1 MIYFNVYTAN
11 TDLEPLSKAL
21 QQTKLIPWKD
31 VKPSVCDV
39 KFGFLM
45 TPHSYQNAIKEAFA
59 KNDTKYEIE
68 EDNMFCILPK
78 QIYNPCKSI
87 ELLLSV

>member
-1 MIYFNVYTAN
+1 MIYFNIYTAN

-21 QQTKLIPWKD
+21 QQTKLIPWKA

-59 KNDTKYEIE
+59 KYDTKYEIE
-68 EDNMFCILPK
+68 EDNMFWYPPK
-78 QIYNPCKSI
+78 KYLQP
-87 ELLLSV
+87 L

>member
-1 MIYFNVYTAN
+1 MIYFNIYAAN

-21 QQTKLIPWKD
+21 QQTKLIPWKA
-31 VKPSVCDV
+31 VKPSMCDV

-45 TPHSYQNAIKEAFA
+45 TPHSYQNAIKEAFE

-68 EDNMFCILPK
+68 EDNMFWYPPK
-78 QIYNPCKSI
+78 KDLQP
-87 ELLLSV
+87 L

>member
-1 MIYFNVYTAN
+1 MIYFNIYTAN

-21 QQTKLIPWKD
+21 QQTKLIPWKA

-59 KNDTKYEIE
+59 KNDTKYEIDE
-68 EDNMFCILPK
+68 NNIFWYPPK
-78 QIYNPCKSI
+78 KDLQP
-87 ELLLSV
+87 L

>member
-1 MIYFNVYTAN
+1 MIYFNIYTAN

-21 QQTKLIPWKD
+21 QQTKLIPWKAI
-31 VKPSVCDV
+31 KSSVCDV

-45 TPHSYQNAIKEAFA
+45 TPHSYQSAIKEAFE

-68 EDNMFCILPK
+68 EDNMFWYPPK
-78 QIYNPCKSI
+78 KDLQP
-87 ELLLSV
+87 L